1 MKKLF
6 FGIFPLLIVSGIFLL
21 FIGVNSNNTYKD
33 LIGVK
38 YTLKKD
44 QNVISTLRRAGI
56 DPAIRDSVI
65 MYLEKH
71 IDMKKCMPGED
82 IYIYTDSD
90 MHFRYMEYHKN
101 IVDVYI
107 VEHNDNAFNS
117 YRKPTEKRINTAY
130 VSGTI
135 KKNLYETIIALGE
148 SPKLAQLFS
157 SIFSWQIDCNS
168 EAQKHGTFE
177 ILVEKIYINGN
188 FYDYGKILY
197 ASLDTD
203 KRLYEGFYY
212 NNNGEEAYLDMEGN
226 SLSDGLLRAPMAFY
240 TRISS
245 GYTQSRYHPVL
256 KKYMPHKAI
265 DYAAPRGTPVY
276 AAGDGKITKKFYDRY
291 GGRCIYIEHDDGY
304 LTEYMHLHSYAKISV
319 PGQYVKKGDIIGY
332 VGKTG
337 TATGNHLHFAV
348 RHNGVYI
355 NPRHMQF
362 QSSFVL
368 SEADMETF
376 HNYRNIVYN
385 LLFATKSFIS
395 FPTYCSKKQYLFEYA
410 SINSQSP
417 GL

>member
-6 FGIFPLLIVSGIFLL
+6 FIILPILLLSGISMLFLR
-21 FIGVNSNNTYKD
+21 VNSNITYRD

-56 DPAIRDSVI
+56 EASIRDSVI
-65 MYLEKH
+65 LYLDKY
-71 IDMKKCMPGED
+71 IDMKKCMPGEL

-101 IVDVYI
+101 IVDIYI
-107 VEHNDNAFNS
+107 VEHIDNDFKA
-117 YRKPTEKRINTAY
+117 YKKPTEKSINTAY

-148 SPKLAQLFS
+148 SPKLAQQFS
-157 SIFSWQIDCNS
+157 SIFSWQVDCNS
-168 EAQKHGTFE
+168 EAQNHSSFE

-212 NNNGEEAYLDMEGN
+212 NNSGEEAYLDMEGN
-226 SLSDGLLRAPMAFY
+226 SLSHGLLRTPMAFY

-245 GYTQSRYHPVL
+245 GYTENRYHPVM
-256 KKYMPHKAI
+256 KKYLPHKAI
-265 DYAAPRGTPVY
+265 DYAAPKGTPVF
-276 AAGDGKITKKFYDRY
+276 AAGDGRISKKFYDRY
-291 GGRCIYIEHDDGY
+291 GGRCIIIEHENGY
-304 LTEYMHLHSYAKISV
+304 ETEYMHLNSYAKIAE
-319 PGQYVKKGDIIGY
+319 PGQYVSKGDIIGY

-337 TATGNHLHFAV
+337 TTTGYHLHYAV
-348 RHNGVYI
+348 KHNGAYI
-355 NPRHMQF
+355 NPRYMQF
-362 QSSFVL
+362 KASFML
-368 SEADMETF
+368 SEAEMETF

-410 SINSQSP
+410 SIGSQST